1 MCGKRAVSRSEFFPL
16 IFLALSDR
24 KIVGTEFF
32 AARAWE
38 LNWRTNL
45 IFKVSDY
52 RVEVSAERE
61 NGKNHVIEA

>member
-32 AARAWE
+32 AARVIDGLIE
-38 LNWRTNL
+38 RLNFPVLDLFTVKSRSQ
-45 IFKVSDY
+45 FFF
-52 RVEVSAERE
+52 AC
-61 NGKNHVIEA
+61 